1 VERSI
6 QHSLCFGAYTDRRQ
20 IGFGRVITDF
30 AVFGYVADVFVIPEF
45 QRRGIGKALVRAML
59 EHPQVQDLPV
69 LLLRTRDAHGLY
81 ERFGFRALP
90 RPEEMLVRY
99 REAVV

>member
-1 VERSI
+1 MQRSI
-6 QHSLCFGAYTDRRQ
+6 EHSLCFGAYSGRKQ
-20 IGFGRVITDF
+20 VGFGRVITDF

-59 EHPQVQDLPV
+59 AHPQVQDLPM

-81 ERFGFRALP
+81 EQFGFQPLP
-90 RPEEMLVRY
+90 RPEEMMVRY
-99 REAVV
+99 RDTAF